1 MLYQLSYS
9 LRLYILFFPF
19 LFPVPL
25 VSVLPCSWSAVAV
38 EATASLAADEA
49 VLGLALL
56 EDSVCSSIRRVL

>member
-9 LRLYILFFPF
+9 LRLYILLFSF

-25 VSVLPCSWSAVAV
+25 VSVLPCSWSTVAV

-49 VLGLALL
+49 VLGIALL